1 MSDHATHTA
10 LPSSLSAGA
19 PDWARDM
26 YAGLS
31 CQLAETRA
39 ELAGMA
45 DEVETLRRL
54 LAPRLVSRREA
65 ARIAGCSSRT
75 IQRYEDRGHIARA
88 PTKGGGAF
96 YAYADVV
103 KLKRMMK

>member
-1 MSDHATHTA
+1 
-10 LPSSLSAGA
+10 
-19 PDWARDM
+19 M

-31 CQLAETRA
+31 GQLAETRA

-75 IQRYEDRGHIARA
+75 IQRYEARGLLERA
-88 PTKGGGAF
+88 PTKSGDAF
-96 YAYADVV
+96 YEYTAVA
-103 KLKRMMK
+103 KLKRMIK